1 MRSSESVGILEQ
13 RFQERKGRPM
23 RQCRNAQRC
32 RIRPII
38 ALERITRR
46 DGGQSIS
53 RDEFQLGIGFT
64 HGGGEIH
71 DLLGL
76 GVLPFL

>member
-1 MRSSESVGILEQ
+1 
-13 RFQERKGRPM
+13 M
-23 RQCRNAQRC
+23 RQFRNAQRC
-32 RIRPII
+32 RFGPGI

-46 DGGQSIS
+46 DSGQSIGS
-53 RDEFQLGIGFT
+53 AEFQLGIGFA

-71 DLLGL
+71 DLLRL